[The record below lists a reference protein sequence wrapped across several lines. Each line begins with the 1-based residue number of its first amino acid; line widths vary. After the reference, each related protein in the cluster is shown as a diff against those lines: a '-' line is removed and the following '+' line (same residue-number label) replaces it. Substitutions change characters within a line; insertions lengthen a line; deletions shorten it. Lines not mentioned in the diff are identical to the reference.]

1 MRSRLGRPLLTLMCR
16 YVRRQW
22 EAYRHYRKR
31 SATTA
36 APRIGF
42 GMWRNDLLA
51 CVRVV

>member
-36 APRIGF
+36 EDWLRHVAA
-42 GMWRNDLLA
+42 MTQ
-51 CVRVV
+51 